1 MFLCFTFLFLFC
13 QRTVHHVTS
22 VFISRRD
29 GERLAQLAD
38 NRLLGNNVTIAVKH
52 VLSYRVVA
60 NRSALPPL
68 SLMVTVAVIALLLG
82 LFVVLIVCGVRKS
95 RHRTSAAASSSSS
108 AAYRNKNRSS
118 SVSTVD
124 VCWILPPCLWRDV
137 DLKSGL
143 TSTCGRSW

>member
-1 MFLCFTFLFLFC
+1 MCGVKWFESRPMIMNGPFSAGTSFFFTFLFIFC
-13 QRTVHHVTS
+13 HHHTVNHVTS

-82 LFVVLIVCGVRKS
+82 LFVVLIVCAVRKS
-95 RHRTSAAASSSSS
+95 RHRTRAAASSS
-108 AAYRNKNRSS
+108 AARRNKNRTTSVS
-118 SVSTVD
+118 SVSVD
-124 VCWILPPCLWRDV
+124 VC
-137 DLKSGL
+137 
-143 TSTCGRSW
+143 

>member
-1 MFLCFTFLFLFC
+1 MHFCRGKKNVASACSVFISFFVFLFLFC
-13 QRTVHHVTS
+13 HHTVNHVTS

-38 NRLLGNNVTIAVKH
+38 NNLLGNNVTIAVKH

-95 RHRTSAAASSSSS
+95 RHRTRASSSSS
-108 AAYRNKNRSS
+108 ARRNKNRTS

-124 VCWILPPCLWRDV
+124 VY
-137 DLKSGL
+137 
-143 TSTCGRSW
+143 